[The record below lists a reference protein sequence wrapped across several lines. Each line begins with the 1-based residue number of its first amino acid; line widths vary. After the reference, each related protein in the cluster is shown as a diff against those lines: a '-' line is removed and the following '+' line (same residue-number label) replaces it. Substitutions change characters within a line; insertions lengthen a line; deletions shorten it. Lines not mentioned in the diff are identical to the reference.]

1 MGKEKGLEIM
11 KINSPIP
18 HPTPTCTEK
27 AKVPNM
33 LSNMCL
39 VVKKKPKASD
49 WV

>member
-11 KINSPIP
+11 KINSPTP
-18 HPTPTCTEK
+18 HPTPTFTEK
-27 AKVPNM
+27 TQAPNM
-33 LSNMCL
+33 FSNMCL